1 MGKTTDADVGVP
13 ATTADD
19 VLSVRQLNERISDRL
34 DASDELQ
41 SVRCLGEVTNLS
53 QSNAAVYFS
62 LTDGECVLPCMLW
75 QNRYQNM
82 DIDLED
88 DQEVVLEGGIDYWV
102 EGGRVSL
109 KPWQVTVVGDGDQ
122 AAVLERLRAELDA
135 RGWFDEQH
143 KTDPPRFPDRIGIVT
158 SLNGDARYD
167 IQNAIHSRNPAVDLV
182 VKHAAVQGDHA
193 PASLANSIYYLDR
206 NDKVDTIVV
215 GRGGGSDSDLMA
227 FNTKAVAEAI
237 FTAQTPVVAAVGHT
251 EDQTI
256 AGRVADVDA
265 ITPTDAGDYAVAS
278 VEQFLSGEVATLEQQ
293 LDAAYELFEQE
304 LEHEQEL
311 EEAATEAGGTA
322 GLSPVYY
329 KAIIAVLLVLL
340 VLVLGL
346 WLIQ

>member
-1 MGKTTDADVGVP
+1 MGETTDADVGTS
-13 ATTADD
+13 ATITDD
-19 VLSVRQLNERISDRL
+19 VLSVRQLNEQIAGRL
-34 DASDELQ
+34 DASDGLQ

-62 LTDGECVLPCMLW
+62 LTDGECELPCMLW
-75 QNRYQNM
+75 QNRYKNM
-82 DIDLED
+82 DVDLED
-88 DQEVVLEGGIDYWV
+88 DQEVVLKGSIDYWI

-109 KPWQVTVVGDGDQ
+109 KPWQMTVVGDVDQ
-122 AAVLERLRAELDA
+122 AAALERLRAELDD
-135 RGWFDEQH
+135 RGWFDDQH
-143 KTDPPRFPDRIGIVT
+143 KTGPPRFPDRVGIVT

-167 IQNAIHSRNPAVDLV
+167 IQNAIHSQNSTVDLF

-193 PASLANSIYYLDR
+193 PTSLANSIHYLDR
-206 NDKVDTIVV
+206 NDEVDTIVI

-227 FNTKAVAEAI
+227 FNTEAVAEAI
-237 FTAQTPVVAAVGHT
+237 FTAQTPVVTAVGHT

-256 AGRVADVDA
+256 AGRVADIDA

-293 LDAAYELFEQE
+293 LDVAYETFEQE
-304 LEHEQEL
+304 FEHEQEL
-311 EEAATEAGGTA
+311 EAAVAEAGGKA

-340 VLVLGL
+340 LLVLGL